1 VAEFRLF
8 CHCSQPDHKAHIS
21 VFPEEERK
29 MYQAIKNI
37 HVTCVI
43 VSLAGFTLRGWWM
56 LVDHRLLKHRLTRI
70 LPHVV
75 DTVLLGSA
83 IALALMI
90 EQYPLQAPWVTA
102 KVVGLIVYI
111 LLGAVALK
119 RGRTRAVRVAAFV
132 AAVGVFSWIVSV
144 ALSKNAAGWLAAF
157 F

>member
-1 VAEFRLF
+1 
-8 CHCSQPDHKAHIS
+8 
-21 VFPEEERK
+21 

-43 VSLAGFTLRGWWM
+43 LSIAGFTLRGWWM
-56 LVDHRLLKHRLTRI
+56 LVDHRLLNHRLTRI

-83 IALALMI
+83 ITLAVMI

-102 KVVGLIVYI
+102 KVIGLIIYI

-119 RGRTRAVRVAAFV
+119 RGRTRGVRVAAFV
-132 AAVGVFSWIVSV
+132 SAVVVFSWIVSV
-144 ALSKNAAGWLAAF
+144 ALSKNVAGWLAVFA
-157 F
+157 

>member
-1 VAEFRLF
+1 
-8 CHCSQPDHKAHIS
+8 
-21 VFPEEERK
+21 

-43 VSLAGFTLRGWWM
+43 LSIAGFTLRGGWM
-56 LVDHRLLKHRLTRI
+56 LVDHRLLRHRLTRI

-90 EQYPLQAPWVTA
+90 EQYPFQAPWVTA
-102 KVVGLIVYI
+102 KVIGLIIYI

-119 RGRTRAVRVAAFV
+119 RGRTRTVRVTAFV
-132 AAVGVFSWIVSV
+132 SAVLVFSWIVSV
-144 ALSKNAAGWLAAF
+144 ALSKNVAGWLAVFA
-157 F
+157 